1 MLRAGR
7 DDSLGWDGWALRGGV
22 CFPFLVSA
30 GAGVGVGVYVLFD
43 LEHGAYLKYS
53 CYGWFE
59 CIAQY
64 ER

>member
-1 MLRAGR
+1 MTL
-7 DDSLGWDGWALRGGV
+7 WDGMPGLCEGGV
-22 CFPFLVSA
+22 CFPSLVSA